1 MELSANERRVLDM
14 VWRRGPI
21 ARSRLAVLTDLTPA
35 SVTRIVQ
42 SLFDHGLIVE
52 FVDRNGARGQ
62 PSRPIAVRPEGA
74 HAIGVYFSHRSV
86 EIGLC
91 NLAGAQLQAATL
103 AADQATPDNVAR
115 LIRDFTAS
123 VEAPGFDR
131 ASLCG
136 VGIALPGDFI
146 RGADLINPH
155 AYFPDLR
162 SPGSVRRLAEGI
174 ELPVFVENDA
184 ASAALGERLMGA
196 GQGIDD
202 FLFVHLGHG
211 IGGALVQ
218 GGSLYR
224 GVYGNAGMIG
234 IRFPNDRPRPSGQD
248 LFAHLAQAGIEVTD
262 FPELEKLTATD
273 CPPLKAWIR
282 RAGAQLREELALTAR
297 VLDPAAI
304 IIGGR
309 LPLAMLNALV
319 SEIDTAEFCDEG
331 VGLPRPRVL
340 ASQLGIRAGMIGA
353 ASLPIVRLLMG
364 RGAPHD
370 ERDLPGLALD
380 RPA

>member
-1 MELSANERRVLDM
+1 
-14 VWRRGPI
+14 
-21 ARSRLAVLTDLTPA
+21 
-35 SVTRIVQ
+35 
-42 SLFDHGLIVE
+42 
-52 FVDRNGARGQ
+52 
-62 PSRPIAVRPEGA
+62 
-74 HAIGVYFSHRSV
+74 
-86 EIGLC
+86 
-91 NLAGAQLQAATL
+91 
-103 AADQATPDNVAR
+103 DQATPDNVAR

-123 VEAPGFDR
+123 VAAPGFDR

-174 ELPVFVENDA
+174 DLPVFVENDA

-196 GQGIDD
+196 GQGIED

-224 GVYGNAGMIG
+224 GFHGNAGMIG

-248 LFAHLAQAGIEVTD
+248 LFAHLAQSGIEVSD
-262 FPELEKLTATD
+262 FPELEKLTATT

-282 RAGAQLREELALTAR
+282 RAGAQLRQELALTAR
-297 VLDPAAI
+297 VFDPAAI

-340 ASQLGIRAGMIGA
+340 ASQLGIRAGMIGS

-370 ERDLPGLALD
+370 DRDLPGLALD
-380 RPA
+380 RPADAQL